1 MQCCLVV
8 ASSDLIRR
16 IAALFAE
23 RAGFI
28 ALQAE
33 DGEKALQACAAR
45 MPDII
50 LLDWRLSGM
59 GAHDF
64 LVELQRMRPAPKPQ
78 ILYLMSELDI
88 GDLTKAH
95 AAGIDDFLLKPF
107 DREMLT
113 TKLQELAR
121 VRHEMA

>member
-23 RAGFI
+23 RAGFVAI
-28 ALQAE
+28 QAE
-33 DGEKALQACAAR
+33 DGEKALQTCAAR

-50 LLDWRLSGM
+50 LLDWRLPGM

-64 LVELQRMRPAPKPQ
+64 LAELQRMRPAPKPK
-78 ILYLMSELDI
+78 ILYLMTELDI

-95 AAGIDDFLLKPF
+95 SAGIDDFLLKPF

-113 TKLQELAR
+113 TKLEELLQAR
-121 VRHEMA
+121 HAIA

>member
-33 DGEKALQACAAR
+33 DGEKALQTCAVR

-50 LLDWRLSGM
+50 VLDWQLSGM
-59 GAHDF
+59 GAHEF
-64 LVELQRMRPAPKPQ
+64 LAEFQKMFPTRKPQ

-88 GDLTKAH
+88 SDLTKAH
-95 AAGIDDFLLKPF
+95 AAGINDFLLKPF

-113 TKLQELAR
+113 TKLEELAR
-121 VRHEMA
+121 APHEIA

>member
-8 ASSDLIRR
+8 ATSDLIRR

-33 DGEKALQACAAR
+33 DGEKALQTCAVR

-50 LLDWRLSGM
+50 VLDWRLPVM
-59 GAHDF
+59 GAHEF
-64 LVELQRMRPAPKPQ
+64 LAELQQRYPANKPQ

-88 GDLTKAH
+88 SDLTKAH
-95 AAGIDDFLLKPF
+95 AAGINDFLLKPF

-113 TKLQELAR
+113 TKLEELAG
-121 VRHEMA
+121 VRHEIA